1 LNKKF
6 HVIIG
11 FHPYILFTKEMIV
24 SFSMILGEELGDK
37 SEIGE

>member
-1 LNKKF
+1 MLLLDS
-6 HVIIG
+6 
-11 FHPYILFTKEMIV
+11 HPYILFTKEMIV